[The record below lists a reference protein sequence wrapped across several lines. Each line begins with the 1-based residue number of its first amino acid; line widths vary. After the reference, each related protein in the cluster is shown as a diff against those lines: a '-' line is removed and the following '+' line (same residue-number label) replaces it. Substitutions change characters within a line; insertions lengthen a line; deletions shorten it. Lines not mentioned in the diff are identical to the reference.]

1 VLEIG
6 AGTGY
11 NAALMAHM
19 VGAAGRV
26 VTMDIDEDLV
36 ESARR
41 HLAAVGVDNVLV
53 VCADGGYGYAGAAPY
68 DRIILTVG
76 VSDISPHWW
85 AQLKPNGR
93 IVLPLEIG
101 AGQKSVAFDWRGD
114 CLRSNSV
121 RECAFIKLRGEF
133 AEMQM
138 NLLPVGPV
146 AGLDLIPS
154 ERATELPHS
163 EDIYAWLMQPHATW
177 STGVRIAPH
186 EYYGGLELWLS
197 LHEPDMHVLMA
208 SGEVAERNIVPVLAS
223 FRDDRLYVSTRILCD
238 REGMAALVR
247 ASAQQGAASERNNGA
262 FDLYVRQFGAADM
275 LAQRLVEQIQ
285 AWDAA
290 GRPTLADLSIRVYPK
305 DVSYIPQPGEYLLE
319 KPWTLLVLDWHGESG
334 HRHATRG

>member
-1 VLEIG
+1 LWQIDMQGRNRKARRLNRTLVAALKQRECIRSPAVEAAFLEVPRHRFLPNIPLERAYANQAIPTKVIENRAVSSASQPAMIAIMLEQLALQPGHRVLEIG

-101 AGQKSVAFDWRGD
+101 AGPKSVAFDWRGD

-177 STGVRIAPH
+177 STGVR
-186 EYYGGLELWLS
+186 
-197 LHEPDMHVLMA
+197 VLRRA
-208 SGEVAERNIVPVLAS
+208 RVVV
-223 FRDDRLYVSTRILCD
+223 VS
-238 REGMAALVR
+238 A
-247 ASAQQGAASERNNGA
+247 
-262 FDLYVRQFGAADM
+262 
-275 LAQRLVEQIQ
+275 
-285 AWDAA
+285 
-290 GRPTLADLSIRVYPK
+290 
-305 DVSYIPQPGEYLLE
+305 
-319 KPWTLLVLDWHGESG
+319 
-334 HRHATRG
+334 